1 MCSFIGEK
9 PSLLDKLTWDIVHAK
24 LNHLLSIPP
33 IKIWYRLQLSIFF
46 DDL

>member
-1 MCSFIGEK
+1 MYSFIGEK
-9 PSLLDKLTWDIVHAK
+9 SSLLDKLTRYIVLARLHR
-24 LNHLLSIPP
+24 LLSNPP